1 MHLSTTKLHLLL
13 ALVSALT
20 LTTQG
25 IGTAGLVLAV
35 LGLRLWARHAAS
47 PAGAG
52 VLAPAQHADLLHPT
66 GRRRQALAGASDA
79 VVQHG

>member
-20 LTTQG
+20 LTTWG
-25 IGTAGLVLAV
+25 VGTALLVLAV
-35 LGLRLWARHAAS
+35 LALRSWVRHAAS

-52 VLAPAQHADLLHPT
+52 ILAPAQHADLLDPA
-66 GRRRQALAGASDA
+66 GGRRQALAGAGDV